1 MPSSPNR
8 RYVFRLYRPSL
19 YLNNSLNN
27 FDKSW
32 LEYSLA
38 PTDDLI
44 RLWRS
49 TVKVTAGR
57 RGRRWLT
64 LFCCCVNNC
73 ARCLLQAGPSARSL
87 TASSS
92 VPSSFRELM
101 ERRAEENNI
110 VFVPVPNRTQEGKQV
125 YRFGR
130 LHIYVDRGVIFALN
144 GSMWSPVSLNSL
156 VEMAR

>member
-1 MPSSPNR
+1 M
-8 RYVFRLYRPSL
+8 L
-19 YLNNSLNN
+19 
-27 FDKSW
+27 
-32 LEYSLA
+32 
-38 PTDDLI
+38 
-44 RLWRS
+44 
-49 TVKVTAGR
+49 
-57 RGRRWLT
+57 
-64 LFCCCVNNC
+64 LFCTNFFYSCVLCEITRIKSKFILYVEFVNTICRSVNKLDC
-73 ARCLLQAGPSARSL
+73 AWRLLQTGPAARSL

-110 VFVPVPNRTQEGKQV
+110 LFVPVPNRTQEGKQV